1 MKKVM
6 VSKQQERHYKYRIEY
21 VYGGEIQ
28 VEKCD
33 DLYDSWVI
41 IAQYVL
47 QQNVEFGNDNSF
59 LEALLTL
66 APLLNM
72 TEQEMRND
80 ERLIM
85 SLSQFEMFCFI
96 YDGETY
102 FDPVRAC
109 DYIRIYEID
118 ESYGIQIDLDDMK
131 EWLVRHDFIQ

>member
-1 MKKVM
+1 MKKIQ
-6 VSKQQERHYKYRIEY
+6 VSKQIPRKYRIEY
-21 VYGGEIQ
+21 VYGSDTR

-47 QQNVEFGNDNSF
+47 QQNIEFGNDNPF

-72 TEQEMRND
+72 TEDEMRKD
-80 ERLIM
+80 EQLLTL
-85 SLSQFEMFCFI
+85 LSQFELFCFI
-96 YDGETY
+96 YDNETY
-102 FDPVRAC
+102 FDAIYAC

-118 ESYGIQIDLDDMK
+118 RSYGIQVDLDDMK
-131 EWLVRHDFIQ
+131 EWLKRHDFIQ